1 MFGHQEAAYDV
12 GAQYPLEHGGVD
24 VEDVLARWYPGGV
37 IDQRVDPSPGVVDV
51 SGGLDHRCLVGD
63 VSLDRE
69 RPGGTRQFVDFG
81 GDGLC
86 LRVSA
91 GQHGYPGA
99 LLGEPEREGTTESAP
114 GAGHHDNFLSEINI
128 HLDPSLSIFV

>member
-1 MFGHQEAAYDV
+1 
-12 GAQYPLEHGGVD
+12 
-24 VEDVLARWYPGGV
+24 
-37 IDQRVDPSPGVVDV
+37 
-51 SGGLDHRCLVGD
+51 
-63 VSLDRE
+63 SLDRE

-128 HLDPSLSIFV
+128 HLDPSLSIFVWIRVRPAASGCLPGRLAVACSVS